1 MFRKLAKMM
10 LILGGG
16 VTLGG
21 LASRFRT
28 TIGLEEHGKAE
39 QPVVF
44 HKELFAQASSIDSV
58 VMLAHQLPKSDAEQ
72 CAALAQ
78 AMLLKRIQ
86 VTVEDGDQKTA
97 QEQVLPTRVWEGLFK
112 RWMQVAP
119 QAAWAFVGK
128 HHGHELPLRTAALRQ
143 WALLDPMAAAKA
155 AGSAISE
162 EEKFTIAK
170 ACIEANPAVGLHLL
184 VEWGVDFGEANID
197 FTSEDEPDYR
207 GPISALLEKYAEKS
221 PRAAL
226 EFCQLHEP
234 KHVGD
239 VCAGW
244 MRLDSSGCLAWIQE
258 LPVEEQKDILQTLT
272 DEADVKAETVRRLA
286 VLCEPSERRDTI
298 REGIS
303 LIAKRD
309 TATAQS
315 LIDELLSN
323 PTDRLVLRDE
333 IAEEIADADPR
344 KAMDFLMISLRQP
357 MPIDIEPLLPMSI
370 HPGYNFD
377 QGPRFGNA
385 AFIFEN
391 YIELSQE
398 AGVTREDVLLRLHEI
413 HPQYRRWMMEDN
425 LHTLQD
431 ILGNPSE
438 WLPTLIERMPKEQ
451 IPDLVDFFDYSTSE
465 QLIKEM
471 HSSPQGAFR
480 DALAQRSLEMMLEE
494 KVPVT
499 TVVEK
504 AQEWGGDFDWSE
516 IYDAWMDH
524 SPEEAVSHL
533 LKRTNATENEWEA
546 VIHEGYGRYAEVIED
561 SVENMPQGALRD
573 SSVSALSYSAMGE
586 NKDMVTAMY
595 WATEV
600 KNRTDRYACMKN
612 LWKTWQDDEMLSQD
626 AHTIE
631 GVRQNIVRSTLD
643 AQEKALWLNR
653 LESEVLK

>member
-1 MFRKLAKMM
+1 MM

-58 VMLAHQLPKSDAEQ
+58 VMLAHQLPKSDAEH

-78 AMLLKRIQ
+78 AMLNKRIQ

-184 VEWGVDFGEANID
+184 VEWGVDFGDSNEESY
-197 FTSEDEPDYR
+197 SEDEPDSL
-207 GPISALLEKYAEKS
+207 GEIISALLEKYAEKS

-234 KHVGD
+234 KLVRD

-244 MRLDSSGCLAWIQE
+244 MRQDSGRCLAWIQE
-258 LPVEEQKDILQTLT
+258 QPQKEQKEILHTLT
-272 DEADVKAETVRRLA
+272 YEADVKAETVRRLA
-286 VLCEPSERRDTI
+286 VLCEPSERRKTI
-298 REGIS
+298 GGGIN
-303 LIAKRD
+303 LLAQRD
-309 TATAQS
+309 ASAAQD

-323 PTDRLVLRDE
+323 PTDRLILRDD
-333 IAEEIADADPR
+333 IANEMANADPR
-344 KAMDFLMISLRQP
+344 KAMDFVMISLREP
-357 MPIDIEPLLPMSI
+357 MPIYSEPWLMKILQTS
-370 HPGYNFD
+370 PGYDFD
-377 QGPRFGNA
+377 RGPNFGNSDE
-385 AFIFEN
+385 IFSN
-391 YIELSQE
+391 YLALGQE
-398 AGVTREDVLLRLHEI
+398 AGITREDVLQRLHEI
-413 HPQYRRWMMEDN
+413 HPQYRTWIFESN
-425 LHTLQD
+425 LEELRG
-431 ILGNPSE
+431 ILGSPSQ
-438 WLPTLIERMPKEQ
+438 WMPTLIERLPKEQ
-451 IPDLVDFFDYSTSE
+451 ILNLVDFLDYSTSE

-471 HSSPQGAFR
+471 DSSPQGAFR
-480 DALAQRSLEMMLEE
+480 DALAQRSFEMMLEE
-494 KVPVT
+494 EVPVA
-499 TVVEK
+499 TVLEK
-504 AQEWGGDFDWSE
+504 AQEWGGDFDWSK
-516 IYDAWMDH
+516 IYESWAEQ
-524 SPEEAVSHL
+524 SPEEAVNHL
-533 LKRTNATENEWEA
+533 MQRTNATAGEWDT
-546 VIHEGYGRYAEVIED
+546 VIRKAYMGNAEVLENA
-561 SVENMPQGALRD
+561 VENMPQGALRD
-573 SSVSALSYSAMGE
+573 ASVSALSYSALWE
-586 NKDMVTAMY
+586 KHDIVTSLY
-595 WATEV
+595 WATDI
-600 KNRTDRYACMKN
+600 KNRANRYASMKE
-612 LWKTWQDDEMLSQD
+612 LWRVWQEDEGLSADVQV
-626 AHTIE
+626 TE
-631 GVRQNIVRSTLD
+631 GVRQNINNSTLD
-643 AQEKALWLNR
+643 AQEKALWLSR